1 MFFLI
6 CLTFLSVYIEVRNI
20 RDVKRFHVR
29 LGRKDCVRERCEMD
43 FSAGA
48 AWMDGEV
55 MPVSEAKISVFD
67 WGLTRSD
74 ITYDVVHV
82 WEGAFF
88 RLDDYLE
95 RFEISMEKLR
105 LEVGMEKSAIRSA
118 LIELVATSG
127 LQSAY
132 VSMVASR
139 GTPIIPGTRDPRAC
153 SNHFYAWAVPFIW
166 VIPEEIAKRGAH
178 ISIAQDVR
186 RISSNSVDPKVK
198 NYHWGDM
205 TAALFQALDDGY
217 DTTVLLDHNG
227 LVTEG
232 PGFNIFA
239 VIDGSVVTPRSGML
253 EGISRKTVLEICEE
267 LGIPCA
273 VNDIS
278 KDEFMDAQEVFTTT
292 TAGGLVPVTRVNG
305 HIFSN
310 DVIGL
315 TTAKILLTYWD
326 WHKREDLVLKVKYI
340 DI

>member
-1 MFFLI
+1 
-6 CLTFLSVYIEVRNI
+6 
-20 RDVKRFHVR
+20 
-29 LGRKDCVRERCEMD
+29 MD

-48 AWMDGEV
+48 AWMSGQV
-55 MPVSEAKISVFD
+55 IPISEAKISVFD

-88 RLDDYLE
+88 RLDDYLD
-95 RFEISMEKLR
+95 RFELSMKKLR
-105 LEVGMEKSAIRSA
+105 FDVGMDRSTIRSA

-139 GTPIIPGTRDPRAC
+139 GTPIVPGTRDPRAC
-153 SNHFYAWAVPFIW
+153 TNNFYAWAVPFIW
-166 VIPEEIAKRGAH
+166 IIPKDVVKRGVH
-178 ISIAQDVR
+178 ISIAQDAR
-186 RISSNSVDPKVK
+186 RIPSTSVDPTVK

-217 DTTVLLDHNG
+217 DTTVLLDQND

-239 VIDGSVVTPRSGML
+239 VISDRVITPKSGML
-253 EGISRKTVLEICEE
+253 EGISRKTVFEICAE
-267 LGIPCA
+267 LGIPCEA
-273 VNDIS
+273 TDIQ
-278 KDEFMDAQEVFTTT
+278 KDDFISASEVFTAT

-305 HIFSN
+305 RILGN
-310 DVIGL
+310 DVIGP
-315 TTAKILLTYWD
+315 TTAKILQTYWD
-326 WHKREDLVLKVKYI
+326 WHRREDLALKVHYNI
-340 DI
+340 G

>member
-1 MFFLI
+1 
-6 CLTFLSVYIEVRNI
+6 
-20 RDVKRFHVR
+20 
-29 LGRKDCVRERCEMD
+29 MD

-48 AWMDGEV
+48 AWMNGQV
-55 MPVSEAKISVFD
+55 MPISEAKISVFD

-88 RLDDYLE
+88 RLDDYLD
-95 RFEISMEKLR
+95 RFEVSMKKLR
-105 LEVGMEKSAIRSA
+105 FDVGMGRSSIRSA

-139 GTPIIPGTRDPRAC
+139 GTPIAPGTRDPRAC

-166 VIPEEIAKRGAH
+166 VIPKDVVKRGAH
-178 ISIAQDVR
+178 ISIAQDAR
-186 RISSNSVDPKVK
+186 RIPSNSVDPTVK

-217 DTTVLLDHNG
+217 DTTVLLDHND

-239 VIDGSVVTPRSGML
+239 VISDRVITPKSGML
-253 EGISRKTVLEICEE
+253 EGISRKTVFEICAE
-267 LGIPCA
+267 LGIPCEA
-273 VNDIS
+273 TDIQ
-278 KDEFMDAQEVFTTT
+278 KDDFINASEVFTAT
-292 TAGGLVPVTRVNG
+292 TAGGLVPVTRVNVRILG
-305 HIFSN
+305 N
-310 DVIGL
+310 DVIGP
-315 TTAKILLTYWD
+315 TTAKILQTYWD
-326 WHKREDLVLKVKYI
+326 WHRREDLAFKVHYNLG
-340 DI
+340 

>member
-1 MFFLI
+1 
-6 CLTFLSVYIEVRNI
+6 
-20 RDVKRFHVR
+20 
-29 LGRKDCVRERCEMD
+29 MD

-48 AWMDGEV
+48 AWMNGQV
-55 MPVSEAKISVFD
+55 MPISEAKISVFD

-88 RLDDYLE
+88 RLDDYLD
-95 RFEISMEKLR
+95 RFEVSMKKLR
-105 LEVGMEKSAIRSA
+105 FDVGMDRSTIRSA

-139 GTPIIPGTRDPRAC
+139 GTPIVPGTRDPRAC
-153 SNHFYAWAVPFIW
+153 TNHFYAWAVPFIW
-166 VIPEEIAKRGAH
+166 IIPKDVVKRGVH
-178 ISIAQDVR
+178 ISIAQDAR
-186 RISSNSVDPKVK
+186 RIPSTSVDPTVK

-217 DTTVLLDHNG
+217 DTTVLLDHND

-239 VIDGSVVTPRSGML
+239 VISDRVITPKSGML
-253 EGISRKTVLEICEE
+253 EGISRKTVFEICAE
-267 LGIPCA
+267 LGIPCEA
-273 VNDIS
+273 TDIQ
-278 KDEFMDAQEVFTTT
+278 KDDFINASEVFTAT

-305 HIFSN
+305 RILGN
-310 DVIGL
+310 DVIGP
-315 TTAKILLTYWD
+315 TTAKILQTYWD
-326 WHKREDLVLKVKYI
+326 WHRREDLAFKVHYNLG
-340 DI
+340 